1 MMYTLRRGSDGL
13 LHGPINKTVW
23 GSYAQRKVMFEWAR
37 KQATKRGF
45 GPDTNKRIHIAVDG
59 EKCLKDGLSKIFP
72 RATFVLDVRHLEEK
86 VWETGR
92 VFFVEGSDELEEW
105 VEDKRRLL
113 YEGRASELLSL
124 LKKLRKNLSRRA
136 NRDKG
141 KREALT
147 KLISYIQP
155 RLDMMCYKNLIDEDL
170 PIATGIIEGA
180 ARYVVGE
187 RMDCSGM
194 RWIPERAEALL
205 HLRCIELNGDWDHFY
220 EWVYNRWHDKL
231 LRNEKVIVRTNEPI
245 SLPSKST
252 KNILHE
258 VFNAA

>member
-1 MMYTLRRGSDGL
+1 MYTLRRGSDGL

-23 GSYAQRKVMFEWAR
+23 GSYARRKVMFEWAR

-113 YEGRASELLSL
+113 YEGRASEVLSL

-141 KREALT
+141 KREALA

-155 RLDMMCYKNLIDEDL
+155 RLDMMRYKNLIDEDL

-220 EWVYNRWHDKL
+220 EWVYHRWHDKL